1 MDDLPF
7 FTHIPK
13 TAGTAVRKKLLYPNI
28 PVDRRKESQGFRHLL
43 TTNWSGCKW
52 LEGHFPY
59 GVHRY
64 MRGLDGIPVYFTM
77 LRDPIEQAISYYY
90 FIHTCSTKPGDSYE
104 HPLYPEVQKYDLLE
118 FYAQPQHKNIQTRF
132 LGGCLWHRLRNSRL
146 LAPLD
151 GWLLETAKDHLRRR
165 YACYGLA
172 DQFNQSLQMFA
183 ELFNWPV
190 DLPEK
195 RVKSNPE
202 RPTKSELST
211 STLSTLREHM
221 CLDVELYQYAVEH
234 FGEQSVFKNLFAENK

>member
-1 MDDLPF
+1 MDGLPF

-28 PVDRRKESQGFRHLL
+28 PVDKRKESQGFRHIL
-43 TTNWSGCKW
+43 TTNWSGCIW

-64 MRGLDGIPVYFTM
+64 MRGLDGNPVYFTM
-77 LRDPIEQAISYYY
+77 LRDPIEQAISFYY
-90 FIHTCSTKPGDSYE
+90 FIHTCSTKPGDPYE

-151 GWLLETAKDHLRRR
+151 GWLLRTAKQHLLEE
-165 YACYGLA
+165 YACYGLVSR
-172 DQFNQSLQMFA
+172 FEKSLRMFA
-183 ELFNWPV
+183 GLFGWDV
-190 DLPEK
+190 SLPQK
-195 RVKSNPE
+195 RVKANTD
-202 RPTKSELST
+202 RPTEGDLSRR
-211 STLSTLREHM
+211 TLARLRERLSM
-221 CLDVELYQYAVEH
+221 DIELYQYAKKH
-234 FGEQSVFKNLFAENK
+234 FSNQIV